1 MIKKKLPYLYVAQKL
16 MLIISLILLA
26 FCIIIMSMLNLLH
39 KDDKLPFTSVNLTN
53 TVINLKL

>member
-26 FCIIIMSMLNLLH
+26 FCIIIMSVLNLLH
-39 KDDKLPFTSVNLTN
+39 KDDKL
-53 TVINLKL
+53 LKLQG